1 MPARTVVQR
10 NVTRCTE
17 QVIQYAMLC
26 GSAESDV
33 ALLPSNSGHRKTR
46 ANLPGT
52 NRYGGRGPASLRSN
66 RNFGLKFLTI
76 AGVVN
81 KVFCQVC
88 PFVLWACTRY
98 LSNSLSPIVHNS
110 PIVSYIYSLGLSD
123 CPSRSCNDFTTRRP
137 KREKET
143 QSCTVSTVCP
153 RRVFGDGGKT
163 ATARERSLW

>member
-1 MPARTVVQR
+1 
-10 NVTRCTE
+10 
-17 QVIQYAMLC
+17 MLC

-46 ANLPGT
+46 ASLPGT

-110 PIVSYIYSLGLSD
+110 PIVSYIYSLYKSNKTIVKCG
-123 CPSRSCNDFTTRRP
+123 
-137 KREKET
+137 K
-143 QSCTVSTVCP
+143 
-153 RRVFGDGGKT
+153 FG
-163 ATARERSLW
+163 